1 MTSVASV
8 SHFTIDPSH
17 TSVEFIVRDMM
28 FSKVRGRFGSVAGS
42 LAIGEGSN
50 VPSTVHAEIDVAT
63 LDTREAQRDGHLKSE
78 EFLHAQAY
86 PSITFTSTAI
96 TGTDTAFQIV
106 GDLTIKG
113 TTRSVTLDAS
123 VDGRGKDPWG
133 NDRIAFSAHGTI
145 DRADYGMTFNQ
156 VLETGGV
163 LVGEEVQ
170 IELTVQAVRGAA

>member
-1 MTSVASV
+1 MTSVTLESKF
-8 SHFTIDPSH
+8 SIDPSH
-17 TSVEFIVRDMM
+17 TSVEFTVRHMV

-42 LAIGEGSN
+42 LVIGEGSN
-50 VPSTVHAEIDVAT
+50 VPLDVHAEIDVAT
-63 LDTREAQRDGHLKSE
+63 LDTREAQRAGHLKSE
-78 EFLHAQAY
+78 DFLHAQAH
-86 PSITFTSTAI
+86 PSITFDSTAV
-96 TGTDTAFQIV
+96 TGTDTAFQII

-145 DRADYGMTFNQ
+145 NRGDYGMTFNQ

-163 LVGEEVQ
+163 LVGEDVQ
-170 IELTVQAVRGAA
+170 IELTVQAVRAPA

>member
-1 MTSVASV
+1 MTSVATPSK
-8 SHFTIDPSH
+8 FTIDPAH
-17 TSVEFIVRDMM
+17 TSVEFIVRHMV

-42 LAIGEGSN
+42 LVIGDASN
-50 VPSTVHAEIDVAT
+50 VPAEVQAQIEVAT

-78 EFLHAQAY
+78 DFLHADAH
-86 PSITFTSTAI
+86 PSITFNSTAI
-96 TGTDTAFQIV
+96 TGTDSAFKVV

-145 DRADYGMTFNQ
+145 NRGDYGMTFNQ
-156 VLETGGV
+156 VLEAGGV

-170 IELTVQAVRGAA
+170 IELTIQAVRGA